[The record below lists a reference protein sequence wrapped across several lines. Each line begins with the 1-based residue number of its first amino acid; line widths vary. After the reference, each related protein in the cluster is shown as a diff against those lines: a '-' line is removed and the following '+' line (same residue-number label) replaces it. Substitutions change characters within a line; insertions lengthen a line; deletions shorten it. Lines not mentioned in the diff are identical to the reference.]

1 MTATEDKKP
10 QTVPV
15 DDDNDVDDS
24 DEEGAPEIA
33 ATDGQFHIAFLI
45 ILPSLITRNASCLND
60 PLPNRTR

>member
-24 DEEGAPEIA
+24 DEEGVPEIA
-33 ATDGQFHIAFLI
+33 AADGQSGQSPHRIPD
-45 ILPSLITRNASCLND
+45 ILPIS
-60 PLPNRTR
+60 